1 MVTKEEV
8 SFSLKEMMRNV
19 EETVKTDK
27 VYKFDMKGVGVF
39 KVQWKIRGIKGY
51 QIFEKDN
58 YSYKFEE
65 EIDDP
70 DVTLFIRDLDLAN
83 KFLRQERFETTFTRG
98 YKGAFKI
105 LHTAAWKIIDTD
117 TGKSRVRISKPFLT
131 TRFNPKQ
138 EYSPL
143 ILMKLPM
150 FRRTRSEEERE
161 ERGEEYGSYV
171 PINQSLGTFE
181 NQVLPYKVFKHFID
195 RASNIIFRDCPCRVN
210 KDCQDHDKSLGCMF
224 MGDDT
229 LKVVIPETKGRVA
242 TKEEALERVRLAID
256 DGLIPLL
263 GRAVGETEGYGIKD
277 TGHFLATCFCCSCCC
292 INGRMISYGTVG
304 TDRIYQRIEGLTVE
318 VDPSK
323 CVGCGK
329 CLEVCVFKGREL
341 VNGKAHVDP
350 VFCLGCGRCEAVCP
364 NGAVSITITDSTQ
377 VDALIKKIESVV
389 DVEDQG
395 SKVGAEE

>member
-1 MVTKEEV
+1 MISKAEV
-8 SFSLKEMMRNV
+8 EVLFKKMMKDL
-19 EETVKTDK
+19 EGIAQTDEI
-27 VYKFDMKGVGVF
+27 YQIDMKNVGVF

-51 QIFEKDN
+51 QIFEVGN
-58 YSYKFEE
+58 YSYKYGQ

-70 DVTLFIRDLDLAN
+70 DVIIFIRNLDLAS
-83 KFLRQERFETTFTRG
+83 KFLRYEHFETSFSRG

-105 LHTAAWKIIDTD
+105 LHTSAWKIIDTD

-131 TRFNPKQ
+131 ARFNPKK
-138 EYSPL
+138 EYNPL
-143 ILMKLPM
+143 ILTKLPM
-150 FRRTRSEEERE
+150 FRRIRSEEEKE
-161 ERGEEYGSYV
+161 ERGEEYGTYV
-171 PINQSLGTFE
+171 PINQSLGTYE
-181 NQVLPYKVFKHFID
+181 NQVIPYAVFKHFID

-210 KDCQDHDKSLGCMF
+210 YDCQDHDKSLGCMF

-229 LKVVIPETKGRVA
+229 LRVVIPESKGRVA

-277 TGHFLATCFCCSCCC
+277 TGHFLSSCFCCSCCC

-304 TDRIYQRIEGLTVE
+304 TERIYQRIEGLTVE

-329 CLEVCVFKGREL
+329 CLDVCVFKGREL

-364 NGAVSITITDSTQ
+364 NGAVSITISDSTQ